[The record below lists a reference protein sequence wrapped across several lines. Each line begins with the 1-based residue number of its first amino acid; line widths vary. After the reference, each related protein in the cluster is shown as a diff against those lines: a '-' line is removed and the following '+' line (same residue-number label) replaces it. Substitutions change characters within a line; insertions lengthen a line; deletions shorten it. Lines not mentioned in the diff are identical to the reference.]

1 MANGTFF
8 GEISLLTGQRR
19 NATVRAITTCDLF
32 VLDRDD
38 FQLLLEQVLYRYLCY
53 WCDCSHCWRT
63 IRFRVRRSLSRLSS
77 SVRSPTGGPRLCART
92 LRRRVWHP
100 PLQPPNRP
108 AVWSHYELLRVVL
121 TSSPG
126 RPAKLNLQVD
136 PVSTGRVRHA
146 GHSPTLGR
154 GPAPGPICQ
163 FPGVELEAGHIAD
176 VATASGTGTAP
187 ARSVGCPAT

>member
-63 IRFRVRRSLSRLSS
+63 IRLLVLILPFVFNLFSGAQIPLASEQFRAISDWR
-77 SVRSPTGGPRLCART
+77 
-92 LRRRVWHP
+92 
-100 PLQPPNRP
+100 
-108 AVWSHYELLRVVL
+108 
-121 TSSPG
+121 
-126 RPAKLNLQVD
+126 
-136 PVSTGRVRHA
+136 
-146 GHSPTLGR
+146 
-154 GPAPGPICQ
+154 
-163 FPGVELEAGHIAD
+163 
-176 VATASGTGTAP
+176 TASLRAHFVASSMAP
-187 ARSVGCPAT
+187 SAAAS